1 MLNDELKNGEIKMDK
16 KQVIDTIIEF
26 ISTYQGI
33 EKNNICK
40 STNLVNEIGMSSID
54 IMQMCCQI
62 EDEYRM
68 EFEMDDTYELQTI
81 EDVAD
86 YVMKKTIA

>member
-1 MLNDELKNGEIKMDK
+1 MSKEQVLEEIF
-16 KQVIDTIIEF
+16 EF

-33 EKNNICK
+33 GKEKINK
-40 STNLVNEIGMSSID
+40 STNLVNDIGMASID

-62 EDEYRM
+62 EDEYGI

-86 YVMKKTIA
+86 YVMNKKEKIVQ